1 MCQGIILHPLL
12 CALQK
17 YCHQLDLRWGV
28 FITAINVIQRR
39 QEDTQVTWLEGDALT
54 QLEIVL
60 KDTVRYLP
68 TFGDGCRIH
77 HSVTER
83 VY

>member
-1 MCQGIILHPLL
+1 MCQGIIVHPLL

-60 KDTVRYLP
+60 KDTVLLG
-68 TFGDGCRIH
+68 TCQHLVMDAESIT
-77 HSVTER
+77 V
-83 VY
+83 